1 MNRFKAMSVV
11 KKSLL
16 KHFKNKAMYNESSFN
31 LYGPETSYADEKL
44 NRKKRKVS
52 TSMDG
57 YKS

>member
-1 MNRFKAMSVV
+1 MSVV
-11 KKSLL
+11 RKSLL